1 MLLRATLRA
10 TRSPQARRRKTRHQR
25 AGRIPTPRVVEGSSD
40 DEAARAEAQAASEDG
55 VLALP
60 QTGDEND
67 IAFSIALL
75 LGALAAVGAA
85 VALRNMRRQ

>member
-1 MLLRATLRA
+1 ML
-10 TRSPQARRRKTRHQR
+10 
-25 AGRIPTPRVVEGSSD
+25 AGV
-40 DEAARAEAQAASEDG
+40 ALARAEAQAASEDG